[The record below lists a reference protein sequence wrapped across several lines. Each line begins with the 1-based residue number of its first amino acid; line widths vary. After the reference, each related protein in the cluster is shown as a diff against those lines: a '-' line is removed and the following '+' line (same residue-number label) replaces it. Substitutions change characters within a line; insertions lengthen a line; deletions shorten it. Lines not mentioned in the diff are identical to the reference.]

1 MNKKIISIGIVAIFL
16 LAVLSAASS
25 AIGTKAEKIEKVK
38 SDGEIDLQLTV
49 KNLHGRWIRKF
60 LWFKE
65 WIGYSATVY
74 IKNIG
79 TMSLE
84 MSDYP
89 DLEVRYTAEYE
100 GEEVCNYTFNAWGQ
114 GEIDL
119 EPGEDIG
126 WTIVFRDMEYPYD
139 YAPPGSTLKVVV
151 DPNNLIPETDDYDNN
166 YWSEVGP
173 LSVNPV
179 NLFTYLLNK
188 LSNNY

>member
-16 LAVLSAASS
+16 LTGLSAASS
-25 AIGTKAEKIEKVK
+25 AIGTQAEKIEKVK
-38 SDGEIDLQLTV
+38 SDGEIDLQLIV

-89 DLEVRYTAEYE
+89 DLEVRYTAEYK
-100 GEEVCNYTFNAWGQ
+100 GEEVYNRTFNAWGQ
-114 GEIDL
+114 GEINL

-126 WTIVFRDMEYPYD
+126 WTIVFYGNENPYD
-139 YAPPGSTLKVVV
+139 YAPQGSTLKVVV
-151 DPNNLIPETDDYDNN
+151 DPNNLIPETDDYNNN

-173 LSVNPV
+173 KSVEST
-179 NLFTYLLNK
+179 NLFRYLLNK
-188 LSNNY
+188 ITNNY